1 MILKTFNQVINIL
14 LETSKG
20 AKPLFFLSFLSI
32 FAFITEIL
40 LLISIGL
47 LLRSQDFVDNNQNF
61 LIMENNLFLI
71 VTIIICSILRI
82 LINYKVIKL
91 THFFGVK
98 IIDGIAFN
106 KFYKFDLLNNKTKTT
121 DNTFITILANHSFT
135 FVSCLQNLFLGVIAI
150 FSAFSIFLF
159 IYFERSF
166 LSIFAITGIGLLFI
180 IITLLTNNSLKV
192 YSKEVAL
199 KRKNLVGAG
208 KEGLQMSKELFV
220 SHRQKFIINRINR
233 NNINLMDKLGNAA
246 FLNVF
251 PRYTIEALLFSLYG
265 FLLFRNSINQETL
278 LQLPILIVAC
288 LKIIPS
294 FQSIYAA
301 IATLKL
307 LSDSINEIYVAL
319 ILEKPNNEK
328 SITYSDAFHN
338 PFINFN
344 SKKYNLFIKQTE
356 NNLTIKPVF
365 REISGNINPKNYLC
379 LYGPSGTGKTTFLQ
393 TLIYNT
399 CLENYS
405 RISKS
410 LKKINIEYLTH
421 VPNYFS
427 GTILENIEQG
437 ENNLDLELIEDLLIE
452 LKLCSSKRE
461 IRYFLDSNIG
471 DSSKLKLSGGEE
483 QRLSL
488 IKALSRKPDFLFAD
502 EFTSALDS
510 SLELIAYQVAMK
522 YSRNLIFISHS
533 KKLIKLADHKLNF
546 PLKLLS

>member
-1 MILKTFNQVINIL
+1 MSVSFFSIIKRIIYDVRYNIRLNLWKNNHSLILKTFNQVINIL

-47 LLRSQDFVDNNQNF
+47 LLRSQDLVVNNQNF
-61 LIMENNLFLI
+61 KIIENNLFLI

-135 FVSCLQNLFLGVIAI
+135 FVSCLQNLFLGLIAI
-150 FSAFSIFLF
+150 FSAFSILLF
-159 IYFERSF
+159 IYFERSY

-180 IITLLTNNSLKV
+180 IITLLTNKSLKV

-233 NNINLMDKLGNAA
+233 NNIKLMDKLGNAA

-251 PRYTIEALLFSLYG
+251 PRYSIEALLFSIYG

-328 SITYSDAFHN
+328 SINYSDDFHN
-338 PFINFN
+338 PFIKFN

-356 NNLTIKPVF
+356 NNLT
-365 REISGNINPKNYLC
+365 N
-379 LYGPSGTGKTTFLQ
+379 Q
-393 TLIYNT
+393 T
-399 CLENYS
+399 S
-405 RISKS
+405 
-410 LKKINIEYLTH
+410 
-421 VPNYFS
+421 F
-427 GTILENIEQG
+427 
-437 ENNLDLELIEDLLIE
+437 
-452 LKLCSSKRE
+452 
-461 IRYFLDSNIG
+461 
-471 DSSKLKLSGGEE
+471 
-483 QRLSL
+483 
-488 IKALSRKPDFLFAD
+488 
-502 EFTSALDS
+502 
-510 SLELIAYQVAMK
+510 
-522 YSRNLIFISHS
+522 SRNCWKYKS
-533 KKLIKLADHKLNF
+533 KEFSLFLWSFRIW
-546 PLKLLS
+546 

>member
-365 REISGNINPKNYLC
+365 REISGNINPKNSLC

>member
-1 MILKTFNQVINIL
+1 MILKTLNQVINIL

-20 AKPLFFLSFLSI
+20 AKPLFFLSFLSV

-40 LLISIGL
+40 VLISIGL
-47 LLRSQDFVDNNQNF
+47 LLRSQDLVVNNQNF
-61 LIMENNLFLI
+61 KIMENNLFLI

-106 KFYKFDLLNNKTKTT
+106 KFYKFDLLNNKTETT

-135 FVSCLQNLFLGVIAI
+135 FVSCLQNLFLGLIAI
-150 FSAFSIFLF
+150 FSAFSILLF
-159 IYFERSF
+159 IYFERSY
-166 LSIFAITGIGLLFI
+166 LSIYAITGIGLLFI
-180 IITLLTNNSLKV
+180 IITLLTNKSLKV

-233 NNINLMDKLGNAA
+233 DNIKLMDKLGNAA

-251 PRYTIEALLFSLYG
+251 PRYSIEALLFSIYG

-301 IATLKL
+301 VATLKL
-307 LSDSINEIYVAL
+307 LSDSINEIYIAL

-328 SITYSDAFHN
+328 SITYSDDFHN
-338 PFINFN
+338 PFIKFN
-344 SKKYNLFIKQTE
+344 SKKYNLFIKQTK

-365 REISGNINPKNYLC
+365 REISGNINPKNSLC

-437 ENNLDLELIEDLLIE
+437 ENNLDLELIEYLLIE
-452 LKLCSSKRE
+452 LKLCSSKRK
-461 IRYFLDSNIG
+461 IRYFLDSKIG

-510 SLELIAYQVAMK
+510 SLELIAYEVAMK

-533 KKLIKLADHKLNF
+533 KKLIQLADHKLNF
-546 PLKLLS
+546 PLKILS

>member
-1 MILKTFNQVINIL
+1 M
-14 LETSKG
+14 
-20 AKPLFFLSFLSI
+20 
-32 FAFITEIL
+32 
-40 LLISIGL
+40 
-47 LLRSQDFVDNNQNF
+47 
-61 LIMENNLFLI
+61 
-71 VTIIICSILRI
+71 
-82 LINYKVIKL
+82 
-91 THFFGVK
+91 
-98 IIDGIAFN
+98 
-106 KFYKFDLLNNKTKTT
+106 
-121 DNTFITILANHSFT
+121 
-135 FVSCLQNLFLGVIAI
+135 
-150 FSAFSIFLF
+150 
-159 IYFERSF
+159 
-166 LSIFAITGIGLLFI
+166 
-180 IITLLTNNSLKV
+180 
-192 YSKEVAL
+192 
-199 KRKNLVGAG
+199 
-208 KEGLQMSKELFV
+208 
-220 SHRQKFIINRINR
+220 
-233 NNINLMDKLGNAA
+233 
-246 FLNVF
+246 
-251 PRYTIEALLFSLYG
+251 
-265 FLLFRNSINQETL
+265 LFRS
-278 LQLPILIVAC
+278 
-288 LKIIPS
+288 
-294 FQSIYAA
+294 
-301 IATLKL
+301 
-307 LSDSINEIYVAL
+307 
-319 ILEKPNNEK
+319 
-328 SITYSDAFHN
+328 
-338 PFINFN
+338 
-344 SKKYNLFIKQTE
+344 
-356 NNLTIKPVF
+356 NLTIKPVF
-365 REISGNINPKNYLC
+365 REISGNINPKNSLC